1 MNCRGRKSPENN
13 GNGAQARRATQGR
26 KFCVALRA
34 YAARFTVSV
43 GLRRRQFLCRPP
55 GYRSKQNVQR
65 QNSRVGL

>member
-34 YAARFTVSV
+34 YAVRSNLSV
-43 GLRRRQFLCRPP
+43 GLRRRQFLFRPP
-55 GYRSKQNVQR
+55 GYGNEQKVKLPNA
-65 QNSRVGL
+65 